1 MRTLT
6 PAQRHRARMQ
16 AEQAHAATPYGKEIE
31 SSAHL
36 LMLAKLAADRRTL
49 KAVESMQRKAKVK
62 AELLPAY
69 LDWIAGALAVGG
81 GADDT
86 VLTTCMVWAIDA
98 GAYALALNIA
108 PYVLEHGL
116 PMPDQYQRK
125 AASVIVDELADA
137 YLLGRWSAI
146 TYEKTA
152 DGYTTHQHGSAGAGQ
167 LLASAL
173 AITAERDLP
182 DQARAKLRKAVAY
195 AALGKVQTAE
205 TPDLDTMPRE
215 LLEAVRDQLA
225 AALALDAL
233 CGVKKDLERIERKL
247 AADAA
252 GKVKLPAV
260 HGATVAPPA
269 TPPNTATT
277 ARKRAAAPA
286 KKAAAN
292 STRNR

>member
-16 AEQAHAATPYGKEIE
+16 AEQAHAATPYGKQIE
-31 SSAHL
+31 SSAHV
-36 LMLAKLAADRRTL
+36 LMLAALAADRRTL
-49 KAVESMQRKAKVK
+49 KGIESMQRKAAAK
-62 AELLPAY
+62 AQMLPAY

-81 GADDT
+81 GADDA
-86 VLTTCMVWAIDA
+86 VVTTCMVWAIDA

-137 YLLGRWSAI
+137 YLLGRWAAI

-152 DGYTTHQHGSAGAGQ
+152 EGYTTHQHGNAGAAQ

-173 AITAERDLP
+173 AITEAHDLP

-205 TPDLDTMPRE
+205 TPDLDQMPRE
-215 LLEAVRDQLA
+215 LLETVRDQLA

-247 AADAA
+247 SADAA
-252 GKVKLPAV
+252 GKVKLPA
-260 HGATVAPPA
+260 AVAAEPA
-269 TPPNTATT
+269 TPPHTATT
-277 ARKRAAAPA
+277 ARKRSPTPA
-286 KKAAAN
+286 KKAAAG
-292 STRNR
+292 RARKQ

>member
-1 MRTLT
+1 
-6 PAQRHRARMQ
+6 MQ
-16 AEQAHAATPYGKEIE
+16 AEQAHAATPYGREIE

-49 KAVESMQRKAKVK
+49 KAIESMQRKATAK
-62 AELLPAY
+62 AGMLPAY
-69 LDWIAGALAVGG
+69 LDWIAGALASGG
-81 GADDT
+81 GADDA

-137 YLLGRWSAI
+137 YLLGRWNAI
-146 TYEKTA
+146 TFEKTP
-152 DGYTTHQHGSAGAGQ
+152 DGYTTHQHGSAGAAQ
-167 LLASAL
+167 LLARAMD
-173 AITAERDLP
+173 ITGERDLP

-205 TPDLDTMPRE
+205 TPDLDKMPRE
-215 LLEAVRDQLA
+215 LLEAVREQLA

-247 AADAA
+247 SADAA
-252 GKVKLPAV
+252 GKVKLPA
-260 HGATVAPPA
+260 ATAAEPA
-269 TPPNTATT
+269 TPPHTATT
-277 ARKRAAAPA
+277 ARKRTTPA
-286 KKAAAN
+286 KKAAAG
-292 STRNR
+292 SARKR

>member
-31 SSAHL
+31 SSAHQ
-36 LMLAKLAADRRTL
+36 LMLVKLAADRRTL
-49 KAVESMQRKAKVK
+49 KAIESMQRKATAK
-62 AELLPAY
+62 AQMLPAY
-69 LDWIAGALAVGG
+69 LDWIAGALAVGS
-81 GADDT
+81 GADDA
-86 VLTTCMVWAIDA
+86 VVTTCMVWAIDA

-137 YLLGRWSAI
+137 YLLGRWNAI

-152 DGYTTHQHGSAGAGQ
+152 DGYTMHQHGNAGAAQ
-167 LLASAL
+167 LLANAL
-173 AITAERDLP
+173 AITGERDLP

-205 TPDLDTMPRE
+205 TPDLDKMPRE
-215 LLEAVRDQLA
+215 LLEAVREQLA
-225 AALALDAL
+225 AALSLDAL
-233 CGVKKDLERIERKL
+233 SGVKKDLERIERKL
-247 AADAA
+247 SADAA
-252 GKVKLPAV
+252 GKVKLPAAT
-260 HGATVAPPA
+260 GATAAQPA
-269 TPPNTATT
+269 TPTNTATT
-277 ARKRAAAPA
+277 ARKRTTPA
-286 KKAAAN
+286 KKAAAG
-292 STRNR
+292 SARKR